1 MEFRPDTSTMQDCT
15 SYTFTTLPF
24 RNASGTIAVDNSIAD
39 MIREQVANTTRQ
51 FRYTQ
56 EVPLRRRAIPDEH
69 VDIPEIKAIDTYN
82 DRVVKVTFVDG
93 TFTKCVCD
101 NPDSFDEYIGIA
113 LCLFKRQL
121 GKDGHKVFNKLM
133 RYAMKRDEEYWAE
146 RGEQERAETLKKEK
160 RRKAE
165 LKRAAKAAKARQEK
179 IDIQSAAVL
188 DALRKYHAEAGEEL
202 V

>member
-1 MEFRPDTSTMQDCT
+1 MEIRPDTSTMQDCT
-15 SYTFTTLPF
+15 GGIVCTTTTAPL
-24 RNASGTIAVDNSIAD
+24 NGTLCNGTDWNKI
-39 MIREQVANTTRQ
+39 IRESLMEHSPAWKEQKIKP
-51 FRYTQ
+51 FK
-56 EVPLRRRAIPDEH
+56 RAIPDMN
-69 VDIPEIKAIDTYN
+69 VQVPEIKAIDTYN

-93 TFTKCVCD
+93 TFTKCVCE
-101 NPDSFDEYIGIA
+101 NPDEFDEYIGIA

-121 GKDGHKVFNKLM
+121 GKDGHKVFNRLM
-133 RYAMKRDEEYWAE
+133 HYAMKRDEEYWAE
-146 RGEQERAETLKKEK
+146 RGEQERADALKKEK